1 MVESSSSVVRIDPG
15 VHRGWADPRWPFT
28 LEGVIYKLVEAGDLA
43 TLFFWNADDP
53 MHEVARFGLAWR
65 PRDVFTAA
73 VCHRF
78 HLIWPP

>member
-1 MVESSSSVVRIDPG
+1 MSTSRGGVVRIDPNS
-15 VHRGWADPRWPFT
+15 RAAWADPRRPFT
-28 LEGVIYKLVEAGDLA
+28 LEGVSYTLVEAGDLA
-43 TLFFWNADDP
+43 TLFVWNADDP
-53 MHEVARFGLAWR
+53 THEVAHFDLDWR